1 MTEIT
6 KEKYS
11 REILER
17 VMADLDAVR
26 TDDLRETLENI
37 HPAEI
42 ANLLES
48 LPPEYRSALWEV
60 VPAVQEGDILST
72 MRDEA
77 RTTIIDEMD
86 RSELLAA
93 AESMDVED
101 LVEVLEELPD
111 DLSES
116 IMIALDK
123 DHRERVE
130 NILSY
135 DEGTAGRLMNPDVA
149 SVRKDV
155 TLAVVLRWLRR
166 HHSLPKHTDALIVIS
181 ETGEY
186 LGMLPMDIVVTGDPS
201 TVVETVM
208 QVGAVPVKADA
219 GELEV
224 AALFERRD
232 LISVAVV
239 DESQHLLGRITI
251 DDIVEVIREDADQA
265 IFKNAGLDKEEDLF
279 SPVVPST
286 KRRGVWLGVNLVT
299 VFMASWVIGRFEEVL
314 DKIVALAILMPIVA
328 SMGGIAGSQTLTLII
343 RGLALNQIVRSNVR
357 WLIVK
362 ELMVGF
368 LNGLLWAIVVG
379 LVAFL
384 WFHDRGIAAILG
396 VAMILNLL
404 AAVLSGVTIP
414 LVLQKIGMDP
424 ALSGAVI
431 LTTVTDIV
439 GFLSF
444 LGLASLFLI

>member
-1 MTEIT
+1 MPENTSEQS
-6 KEKYS
+6 S
-11 REILER
+11 RELLEG
-17 VMADLDAVR
+17 VIADLDTGR
-26 TDDLRETLENI
+26 TDHLLETLENI
-37 HPAEI
+37 HPADI

-48 LPPEYRSALWEV
+48 LPPEVRSALWEV
-60 VPAVQEGDILST
+60 VPAVQEGDILSY

-77 RTTIIDEMD
+77 RTTIIKKMD
-86 RSELLAA
+86 HGELLAA

-101 LVEVLEELPD
+101 LVEVLEEMPD

-116 IMIALDK
+116 IMIELDQ
-123 DHRERVE
+123 DHRHRVE

-135 DEGTAGRLMNPDVA
+135 DDGTAGRLMNTDVA

-166 HHSLPKHTDALIVIS
+166 HHSLPKHTDALIVTD
-181 ETGEY
+181 ENGQY
-186 LGMLPMDIVVTGDPS
+186 LGMLPMEIIVTGDPS

-208 QVGAVPVKADA
+208 QVGTMPVRTVTD
-219 GELEV
+219 EMEV

-239 DESQHLLGRITI
+239 DENQYLLGRITI
-251 DDIVEVIREDADQA
+251 DDIVDVIREDADQTV
-265 IFKNAGLDKEEDLF
+265 FKNAGLEKEEDLF
-279 SPVVPST
+279 SPIFPST
-286 KRRGVWLGVNLVT
+286 KRRGIWLGINLVT
-299 VFMASWVIGRFEEVL
+299 VFLAAWVIGRFEEVL
-314 DKIVALAILMPIVA
+314 EKIVALAILMPIVA

-343 RGLALNQIVRSNVR
+343 RGMALNQIVKSNVR
-357 WLIVK
+357 WLVIK

-368 LNGLLWAIVVG
+368 LNGLVWAIVVG
-379 LVAFL
+379 VVAFL
-384 WFHDRGIAAILG
+384 WFNNSGIAAILG
-396 VAMILNLL
+396 VAMTINLL

-414 LVLQKIGMDP
+414 LILQKIGLDP

-444 LGLASLFLI
+444 LGLSSLFLI